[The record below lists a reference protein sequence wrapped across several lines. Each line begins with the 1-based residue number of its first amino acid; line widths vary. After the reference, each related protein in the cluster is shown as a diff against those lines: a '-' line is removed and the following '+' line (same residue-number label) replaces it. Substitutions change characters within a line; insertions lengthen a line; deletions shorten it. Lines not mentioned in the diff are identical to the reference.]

1 MLIIVG
7 SIGTMV
13 SLASMA
19 SFGSLAS
26 ERSHYSLV
34 RRGCLSKGNWVK
46 KKRWHCVSLPVCK
59 YSATTATD
67 LVSEQSNTYRGGK
80 SDDSDVGFLRKPTP
94 KPVLMS
100 SGSTWE
106 PSRING
112 VSGDGDGKLGVV
124 EERNKVIESLGEVLE
139 KAEKLETSRVS
150 KPGSRRESRVVE
162 VTQIV
167 FRRRQQ
173 LGILKL

>member
-7 SIGTMV
+7 SMQGTMV

-19 SFGSLAS
+19 SFGSSAS

-34 RRGCLSKGNWVK
+34 KRGCLSKGNWVK
-46 KKRWHCVSLPVCK
+46 KKRWYCVSLPVCK

-94 KPVLMS
+94 KPVLML
-100 SGSTWE
+100 SGSTWGT
-106 PSRING
+106 IKNQWG
-112 VSGDGDGKLGVV
+112 
-124 EERNKVIESLGEVLE
+124 
-139 KAEKLETSRVS
+139 
-150 KPGSRRESRVVE
+150 
-162 VTQIV
+162 
-167 FRRRQQ
+167 FW
-173 LGILKL
+173 

>member
-7 SIGTMV
+7 SMQGTMV

-19 SFGSLAS
+19 SFGSSAS

-46 KKRWHCVSLPVCK
+46 KKRWHCVSLPMCK
-59 YSATTATD
+59 YSATTATA

-94 KPVLMS
+94 KPVL
-100 SGSTWE
+100 GSTWE
-106 PSRING
+106 L
-112 VSGDGDGKLGVV
+112 VTVM
-124 EERNKVIESLGEVLE
+124 ESWGLLRRGIGE
-139 KAEKLETSRVS
+139 
-150 KPGSRRESRVVE
+150 GREVRDFE
-162 VTQIV
+162 
-167 FRRRQQ
+167 
-173 LGILKL
+173 GE

>member
-7 SIGTMV
+7 SMQGTMV

-46 KKRWHCVSLPVCK
+46 KKRWHCVSLSVCK
-59 YSATTATD
+59 YSATAATD

-112 VSGDGDGKLGVV
+112 DSGDGD
-124 EERNKVIESLGEVLE
+124 
-139 KAEKLETSRVS
+139 
-150 KPGSRRESRVVE
+150 
-162 VTQIV
+162 
-167 FRRRQQ
+167 
-173 LGILKL
+173 